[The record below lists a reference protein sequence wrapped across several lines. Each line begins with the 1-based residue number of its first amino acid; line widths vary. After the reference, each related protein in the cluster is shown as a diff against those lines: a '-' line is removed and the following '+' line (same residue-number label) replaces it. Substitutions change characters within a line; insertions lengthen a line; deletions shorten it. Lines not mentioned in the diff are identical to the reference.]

1 MKSNLFDSFAHTVEN
16 LPAKAI
22 IPTLKRIGRML
33 EEDMVFQRQVPFDEA
48 TSILSFCKFVNGV
61 RSGNPGGHMQQLVPQ
76 KHFEV
81 YLQTMNRLIDAQ
93 ELPSCAR
100 LEMDRQQEHAL
111 KKAVA
116 HFDAKQEMHG
126 WEGR

>member
-61 RSGNPGGHMQQLVPQ
+61 RSGNPGGHMQQLVPT
-76 KHFEV
+76 KHFEF
-81 YLQTMNRLIDAQ
+81 YGQTMDRLIDAQ
-93 ELPSCAR
+93 ELPAGAR
-100 LEMDRQQEHAL
+100 LEMDRQQERAL
-111 KKAVA
+111 QKAA
-116 HFDAKQEMHG
+116 ALFDAKQEMCG